1 MPNFMDEPTSGLDPV
16 SRDELLDILLEY
28 TKDKR
33 HSVLFSTH
41 ITPDLNKIAD
51 SITFIN
57 RGKLLYSGEK
67 EKLTES
73 YSGSSRQLTPERKAA
88 MPYIKIYPDSFEAL
102 VRREELSGLAGLQT
116 SPAVMDDIIVFV
128 SKGDVLL

>member
-1 MPNFMDEPTSGLDPV
+1 MGHRS
-16 SRDELLDILLEY
+16 LLQIEY

-73 YSGSSRQLTPERKAA
+73 YCIVSGSSRQLTPERKAA

-102 VRREELSGLAGLQT
+102 VRREELSGLQT
-116 SPAVMDDIIVFV
+116 RPAVMDDIIVFV